1 MDKFK
6 LVRFTDN
13 NFELDVRADLENETV
28 WLTQEEIAI
37 LFDRDQAVIS
47 RHINNVFREKE
58 LDKDTSMQKMHKSL
72 DGKNPNNRPPIF
84 YNLDVVISVGYRV
97 KSQRGVIFRRWAN
110 QVLKQFLI
118 QGFAVNEKRLEVLN
132 KVINIQNRML
142 SYSLDI
148 DRDELSKVIDEYTR
162 ALDLLD
168 SYDHQTLLKPKG
180 STSDYVMTYEEARG
194 IIDSMKFKETS
205 NVFGVEKKPGQLDG
219 IIKQVYQNVFGKE
232 LYPSL
237 EEKAAHLLYFTVKDH
252 PCADG
257 CKRIA
262 ATLFLN
268 FLYKS
273 NHLYRNNRQII
284 SNEALVAITILTAES
299 NPDEMEIIV
308 KLITNLLQ

>member
-118 QGFAVNEKRLEVLN
+118 QGYVVNEKRLDVLN
-132 KVINIQNRML
+132 KVINIQNRIL

-162 ALDLLD
+162 ALNLLD

-252 PCADG
+252 PFADG